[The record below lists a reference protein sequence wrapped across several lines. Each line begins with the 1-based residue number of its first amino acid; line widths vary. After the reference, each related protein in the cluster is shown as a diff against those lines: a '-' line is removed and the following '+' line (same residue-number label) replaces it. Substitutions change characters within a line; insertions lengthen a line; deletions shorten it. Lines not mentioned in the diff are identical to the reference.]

1 MSSEVLES
9 MMRVITK
16 EQRIAARYIPA
27 GYTVHKEKDG
37 GIVYASADKLHGIAF
52 RGTAMNPEWN
62 YKFRVPTQLDQEC
75 DRFFENIKKYQEFK
89 ESRKL
94 TRDHGETDTQKV
106 KKALKTAGYPV
117 TSVHR
122 DTGTASHWIDITVD
136 DYESVMNERGELVS
150 QYSKVLW
157 IAQVASGREHLHDD
171 IQTDL
176 FMVNITV
183 NFTKYHKCSEC
194 IISNC
199 DRYNCDKYHTPE
211 SCACGSFLNQKMA
224 DIQYA
229 IWSAPV
235 FPPYI
240 NPDKYLFAEVA

>member
-1 MSSEVLES
+1 
-9 MMRVITK
+9 MRRPITK
-16 EQRIAARYIPA
+16 EQRIAARYIPQ
-27 GYTVHKEKDG
+27 GYTVYKETPG

-52 RGTAMNPEWN
+52 RGTAMNSEWN

-75 DRFFENIKKYQEFK
+75 DWFFENIKKHQEFK

-106 KKALKTAGYPV
+106 KKALKAAGYPV

-122 DTGTASHWIDITVD
+122 DTGTASHWISITID
-136 DYESVMNERGELVS
+136 DYREKMNERGEMDDH
-150 QYSKVLW
+150 YRKVLW

-176 FMVNITV
+176 FMVNISV
-183 NFTKYHKCSEC
+183 NFTKYRKCSEC
-194 IISNC
+194 VISNC
-199 DRYNCDKYHTPE
+199 ERWHKPE
-211 SCACGSFLNQKMA
+211 DCACGSFHSQEMA
-224 DIQYA
+224 NIQYA